1 MSTDAGTEAPITARR
16 AQTRQRLMTAAR
28 AAFAEHGVEGASVE
42 VICERAG
49 FTRGAFYSNFA
60 DRSDLVLAIIEQS
73 IAFQFAAA
81 QQAIATMKEAG
92 DREPEELVA
101 IALSAL
107 TGSGA
112 ALGTD
117 HRDVI
122 TDRALMLHAARDP
135 ELRQPYLGFVD
146 ACNDQVAALIGDALA
161 HARIALT
168 VPLDV
173 AVQLLIATHNHLQTL
188 GLFDET
194 RADPSLIGGLL
205 TAITRPVEEA
215 GSQPARLR

>member
-1 MSTDAGTEAPITARR
+1 
-16 AQTRQRLMTAAR
+16 
-28 AAFAEHGVEGASVE
+28 
-42 VICERAG
+42 
-49 FTRGAFYSNFA
+49 
-60 DRSDLVLAIIEQS
+60 
-73 IAFQFAAA
+73 
-81 QQAIATMKEAG
+81 MKEAG

-107 TGSGA
+107 TSSGA

-146 ACNDQVAALIGDALA
+146 ACNQQVAALIGDALA
-161 HARIALT
+161 HARIELT
-168 VPLDV
+168 VPLEV
-173 AVQLLIATHNHLQTL
+173 AAQLLVATHNHLQTL

-194 RADPSLIGGLL
+194 RADPALIGTLL

-215 GSQPARLR
+215 GSPPARLR

>member
-28 AAFAEHGVEGASVE
+28 VVFAEHGVEGASVE

-60 DRSDLVLAIIEQS
+60 DRSDLVLAIIEQG

-81 QQAIATMKEAG
+81 QSAIATMKSAG
-92 DREPEELVA
+92 DRAPEELVA

-117 HRDVI
+117 RHDVI
-122 TDRALMLHAARDP
+122 TDHALMLHAARDP
-135 ELRQPYLGFVD
+135 ELRQAYLGFVD
-146 ACNDQVAALIGDALA
+146 VCNEQVAALIRDALD
-161 HARIALT
+161 HARITLT
-168 VPLDV
+168 VPLEV
-173 AVQLLIATHNHLQTL
+173 AVQLLVATHDHLQTL

-194 RADPSLIGGLL
+194 RADPSLIGALL
-205 TAITRPVEEA
+205 AAISRPVDQA
-215 GSQPARLR
+215 DPPPARLG